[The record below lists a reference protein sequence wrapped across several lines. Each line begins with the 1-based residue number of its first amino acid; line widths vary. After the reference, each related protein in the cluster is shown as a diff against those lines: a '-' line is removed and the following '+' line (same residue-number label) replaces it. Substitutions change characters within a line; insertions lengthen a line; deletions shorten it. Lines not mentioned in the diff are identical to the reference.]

1 MGSARINWNN
11 IFEYREGKIFWK
23 IKASKKVIVGSE
35 AFTTERFDGYHHGHY
50 NKKDYLRHRVIWE
63 MFNGPIPKGMVIDH
77 INRKPGD
84 DRIENLRCTTYKG
97 NARNSIKN
105 TKCIGVS
112 CVKDK
117 KSPIGFRYSAY
128 ATIDGKNTYL
138 GSSYDYFEACCYL
151 KSYEANGTLPRSITE
166 GVYKTNKS
174 GFKYVSFHKLT
185 SRWVVSIVR
194 DGVTHHL
201 GEFDSIEEA
210 VKIRDMWIAQYN
222 KLGNH

>member
-1 MGSARINWNN
+1 M
-11 IFEYREGKIFWK
+11 
-23 IKASKKVIVGSE
+23 
-35 AFTTERFDGYHHGHY
+35 
-50 NKKDYLRHRVIWE
+50 
-63 MFNGPIPKGMVIDH
+63 
-77 INRKPGD
+77 
-84 DRIENLRCTTYKG
+84 
-97 NARNSIKN
+97 
-105 TKCIGVS
+105 
-112 CVKDK
+112 KDK
-117 KSPIGFRYSAY
+117 KYPIGFRYSAY